1 MEGGG
6 GGGGGSPSLA
16 CDQLLLTDGGAC
28 GCGPDQFPLRRLAVL
43 GHLGRCRVRMVKGK
57 RDGVRVELRDEAHK
71 RGEGGGREGG
81 RLNQ

>member
-1 MEGGG
+1 
-6 GGGGGSPSLA
+6 
-16 CDQLLLTDGGAC
+16 
-28 GCGPDQFPLRRLAVL
+28 
-43 GHLGRCRVRMVKGK
+43 MVKGK